1 MNLRENVMDKHVKIV
16 GWLWIVNGAL
26 GIFLVIPGLIILNVT
41 GSIPNTQDA
50 VLVTIGS
57 LCFFLPGIIADFI
70 AGYGVLKIQNWA
82 RILVIILAIFN
93 LVFMCVFII
102 PAVIGI
108 YTLTIMFNEET
119 KALFRGEFTPAEVE
133 EVNQVSS

>member
-1 MNLRENVMDKHVKIV
+1 MTLKENVMDKHVKIV

-26 GIFLVIPGLIILNVT
+26 GIFLVISSLIILNVT

-50 VLVTIGS
+50 VLINIGS

-70 AGYGVLKIQNWA
+70 AGYGVLKIQKWA

-102 PAVIGI
+102 PAAIGI
-108 YTLTIMFNEET
+108 YTLIIMFNEEAV
-119 KALFRGEFTPAEVE
+119 ALFNGKVAPVEME
-133 EVNQVSS
+133 EVS